1 MTEIEK
7 EELLTIDDYEE
18 FERVLS
24 SINKEYVNNYE
35 LWDEDLLNHYY
46 NILTEDI
53 SKNSSI
59 NAAIELT
66 TDVDVKL
73 G

>member
-7 EELLTIDDYEE
+7 EELLTTDDYEE

-53 SKNSSI
+53 SKNSSV

>member
-59 NAAIELT
+59 NAAIELA